1 MIIIAVNRTFEGVPL
16 AISDLII
23 PILVYPRSLKHLI
36 FKIRNWGP
44 LLASTD
50 EEICL
55 IVNRLIKYGITNVML
70 FGLPYKRDQYGTS
83 ALDKFGAVQVATKW
97 IKRDIG
103 STINVITDVCVC
115 QYNFSGHC
123 GISDDSSDKVDNS
136 KSLDLL
142 GKIAISYAN
151 SGADCVAPSSMMDGQ
166 VYSIR
171 KALDSGGFAAV
182 EIMSYSAKHASSL
195 YGPFR
200 SVAFAMGK
208 SHDRAFDKSAY
219 QLSYANRREA
229 IREIEQDI
237 IEGANMVMIK
247 PTLWYLDLVYEVKKL
262 IDVPLVVQ
270 VVSGEY
276 LMLLKRRV
284 SLFDEFIETLASAKR
299 AGSDKVITYITMEF
313 LGDISN
319 RLS

>member
-1 MIIIAVNRTFEGVPL
+1 MPL
-16 AISDLII
+16 SVSDLII
-23 PILVYPRSLKHLI
+23 PILVYPRSLKHLN
-36 FKIRNWGP
+36 FKIRKWGP
-44 LLASTD
+44 VLASPD

-55 IVNRLIKYGITNVML
+55 IVNKLIKHGITNVML
-70 FGLPYKRDQYGTS
+70 FGLPYKRDQYGAS
-83 ALDKFGAVQVATKW
+83 ALDKFGAVQVATKG

-103 STINVITDVCVC
+103 STISVITDVCVC
-115 QYNFSGHC
+115 HYNFSGHC
-123 GISDDSSDKVDNS
+123 GISDNRCDKVDNF

-142 GKIAISYAN
+142 DKIAVSYAD

-171 KALDSGGFAAV
+171 KSLDSCGFGAV

-200 SVAFAMGK
+200 SVAFAQGK
-208 SHDRAFDKSAY
+208 SHDRVFDKSAY
-219 QLSYANRREA
+219 QLSYSNRREA

-237 IEGANMVMIK
+237 IEGASMVMIK

-276 LMLLKRRV
+276 LMLLNGERASV
-284 SLFDEFIETLASAKR
+284 FDEFMETLTSAKR

-313 LGDISN
+313 LKHINN

>member
-1 MIIIAVNRTFEGVPL
+1 
-16 AISDLII
+16 
-23 PILVYPRSLKHLI
+23 
-36 FKIRNWGP
+36 
-44 LLASTD
+44 
-50 EEICL
+50 
-55 IVNRLIKYGITNVML
+55 VNRLIKYGITNVLL
-70 FGLPYKRDQYGTS
+70 FGLPYKRDQYGIS
-83 ALDKFGAVQVATKW
+83 ALDKFGAVQVATKQ

-115 QYNFSGHC
+115 HYNFSGHC
-123 GISDDSSDKVDNS
+123 GISDDSYDKVDNF

-142 GKIAISYAN
+142 DKIAISYAD

-171 KALDSGGFAAV
+171 KALDSCGFAAV

-200 SVAFAMGK
+200 SVAFALGK
-208 SHDRAFDKSAY
+208 SHDRVFDKSAY
-219 QLSYANRREA
+219 QLSYSNRREA

-247 PTLWYLDLVYEVKKL
+247 PTLWYLDLVYEVRKL

-276 LMLLKRRV
+276 LMLLKSERV
-284 SLFDEFIETLASAKR
+284 SEFDEFIETLTSAKR

-313 LGDISN
+313 LQDIRN
-319 RLS
+319 RLY

>member
-1 MIIIAVNRTFEGVPL
+1 MQKFLGKVAIAV
-16 AISDLII
+16 SDLII
-23 PILVYPRSLKHLI
+23 PILVYPRSMKHLI
-36 FKIRNWGP
+36 SKIRKWGP
-44 LLASTD
+44 ILVSQD
-50 EEICL
+50 DKIFV
-55 IVNRLIKYGITNVML
+55 IVNKLIKNGITSVLL
-70 FGLPYKRDQYGTS
+70 FGLPYRRDQYGTS
-83 ALDKFGAVQVATKW
+83 ALDKFGAVQVATKV
-97 IKRDIG
+97 IKREIG
-103 STINVITDVCVC
+103 STLSVMTDVCVC

-123 GISDDSSDKVDNS
+123 GISDDWYDKVDNF

-142 GKIAISYAN
+142 DQIAISHAD

-171 KALDSGGFAAV
+171 KALDSYGFGAV

-200 SVAFAMGK
+200 SIVFAKGK
-208 SHDRAFDKSAY
+208 SNDQAFDKSTY
-219 QLSYANRREA
+219 QLPYSNRREA

-247 PTLWYLDLVYEVKKL
+247 PTLWYLDLVYEVRKM

-276 LMLLKRRV
+276 LMLIKDDRIGRR
-284 SLFDEFIETLASAKR
+284 SIDELVETLRSAKR
-299 AGSDKVITYITMEF
+299 AGADKLITYITMD
-313 LGDISN
+313 LIRQIND

>member
-1 MIIIAVNRTFEGVPL
+1 MQKFLGKVAIAV
-16 AISDLII
+16 SDLII
-23 PILVYPRSLKHLI
+23 PILVYPRSREHLI
-36 FKIRNWGP
+36 SKIRKWGP
-44 LLASTD
+44 ILASQD
-50 EEICL
+50 DKIFL
-55 IVNRLIKYGITNVML
+55 IVNKLIKNGITSVLL
-70 FGLPYKRDQYGTS
+70 FGLPHRRDQYGTS
-83 ALDKFGAVQVATKW
+83 ALDKFGAVQVATKV
-97 IKRDIG
+97 IKREIG
-103 STINVITDVCVC
+103 STLSVMTDVCVC

-123 GISDDSSDKVDNS
+123 GISDDWYDKVDNF

-142 GKIAISYAN
+142 DKIAISHAD

-171 KALDSGGFAAV
+171 KALDSYGFGAV

-200 SVAFAMGK
+200 SIVFAKGK
-208 SHDRAFDKSAY
+208 SNDQAFDKSTY
-219 QLSYANRREA
+219 QLPYSNRREA

-247 PTLWYLDLVYEVKKL
+247 PTLWYLDLVYEVRKM

-276 LMLLKRRV
+276 LMLIKDDRIGRR
-284 SLFDEFIETLASAKR
+284 SIDELVETLSSAKR
-299 AGSDKVITYITMEF
+299 AGADKLITYTTMD
-313 LGDISN
+313 LIRQIND